1 MSSSFADYNEK
12 VPTRD
17 MALLLVRPEAMAFGS
32 NLCFTNASA
41 DRREILHGG
50 QY

>member
-1 MSSSFADYNEK
+1 MFFFIGA
-12 VPTRD
+12 RD
-17 MALLLVRPEAMAFGS
+17 LR
-32 NLCFTNASA
+32 NAWA